1 MRGEAETR
9 VGVGLGGHGHG
20 DGLMTINNLDGRW
33 LLAQIG
39 NNHSLGIKL
48 GKIKP

>member
-1 MRGEAETR
+1 MRGEVKKR
-9 VGVGLGGHGHG
+9 VRMGPGGHGHG
-20 DGLMTINNLDGRW
+20 EGLMTINNLDGRW